1 MKRVDPDP
9 SGLMPSERDACAIIC
24 YINKAGRPSHGNVQ
38 RTIEAL
44 VKMGHRAGEIN
55 GEGDGCGILT
65 DIPRT
70 LWGEI
75 LAGSG
80 HKPELAHHPGFAV
93 GHLLLERSQLSGD
106 PPLRAGVLQAIADA
120 GCTVLTDR
128 PAPVRSEVLAARA
141 RVFEPEVWQI
151 ALSVDEPQTAASR
164 LFALQLA
171 LERDFPVQVASLSC
185 DVAAYKVH
193 GAPEILPRYYPELK
207 RRDFL
212 SAVTI
217 GHSRYSTNT
226 MPTVLRA
233 QPFSLLGHNGEIN
246 TIARLREEARMLGIE
261 LPAGGSD
268 SQDLNRTLEGLICSF
283 GFTLFEAME
292 LVFPPVF
299 SAMDRMEPEL
309 AAMYGWFRRYLC
321 ASAQGPAAII
331 ARHREQCVFSVDAMG
346 LRPLWVGET
355 DKEIFASSEL
365 GVVPHEEILSDPKPL
380 APGEKMG
387 VLLLPGAAPRVYQH
401 HELRREMLSV
411 FRRRTGLASQAGSL
425 VSGSELARRGA
436 QPPPGRAPGKG
447 GGLVREN
454 LLSALAW
461 KSTDVANLAE
471 MARTGQDPIT
481 SLGYDGPLA
490 ALSLS
495 RQNLSDYFKEQV
507 AVVTNPAI
515 DRERESEHFSTRVY
529 LGPRPTLRGPR
540 QKGIELALPLLLGGA
555 RPGASAGGD
564 PLAAEFGTCTLE
576 TLQGGFGRGKSLVIP
591 CCLAQGESLTAALER
606 ISRHAIVA
614 VCRGVALL
622 VLDDSQ
628 VFSRGNSF
636 LDPFLA
642 VAVLHKALKETATE
656 GGESLR
662 RRASV
667 VVRSGALRNLHDL
680 IFALGMGADAL
691 CPYLIWEQGAYED
704 HGIRNLLGVL
714 GRGLEKVISTMGT
727 HEIGGY
733 GKYFASIGLC
743 THLAGIFETPNFC
756 GPLRCTG
763 GEPEISDPCA
773 AVPLAGALSGAAT
786 PKVLSCGLGTCGS
799 GGGGLT
805 LARLEAENRSRGAVA
820 RSREKEPVPVQFRL
834 YPRIW
839 KMVGQVAKMEESY
852 ADLSR
857 LIQNLESEHPLAI
870 RHLIDLRYQEE
881 LSVDP
886 EEVDVTVGS
895 HDLPIL
901 FSAMSFGSQGETPF
915 RIYAEAARRLNIV
928 CMNGEGGEIAD
939 MLGRYRKNRG
949 QQIASGRFGVTMEFL
964 NSADILEIKVGQGA
978 KPGEGGHLPGFKVTA
993 KIAAARNATPGVSL
1007 ISPSNN
1013 HDIYSIED
1021 LAQII
1026 EELRTANPAARISV
1040 KVPAVAGIAAIALG
1054 IVKAGADIIT
1064 ISGYDGGTG
1073 AARKHA
1079 VKFVGLPAEIG
1090 VREAHRALVEAG
1102 MRDKVELWADGG
1114 ARTGRDVVKLML
1126 LGANRVGFG
1135 TMAMV
1140 IIGCTTCRSCHLGTC
1155 HVGIATQ
1162 IETVE
1167 EAQLRGLRRFVPRV
1181 LENGVIYETTFFR
1194 AMAREIR
1201 ILSAKL
1207 GFRRTQ
1213 DLVGRA
1219 DLLQQNRGLDRLDLS
1234 DLLAPPA
1241 EGDLHQFDSKVRI
1254 IRKPLNYL
1262 TSLISDLVAGAF
1274 EAGDERVRYDDDS
1287 ATSSD
1292 RAIGTHLAGTMVR
1305 GWQEGRFPAGCE
1317 ALLHFHHD
1325 SIPGNGLGAFTVP
1338 QIAIRVEG
1346 GAQDGVGKSTLGG
1359 KIVVLKGENRSGVRV
1374 GGSVGKGLAYG
1385 ALGGTFLIQGDAD
1398 SRACIRLSGAD
1409 VVLGGRIRVPLDD
1422 SLGNLAGR
1430 ANLKGFACEYMT
1442 AGRVV
1447 VLGDPGPWLCSGMT
1461 GGVVYCHLDQEMG
1474 FDREALRRR
1483 LARGAGV
1490 EIRDLEED
1498 DLAQVELLLGKYGR
1512 ELYHSHQ
1519 EEEADWVAGVAA
1531 RARSRFVK
1539 IVPEKSVMMPNST
1552 E

>member
-1 MKRVDPDP
+1 MKNVDPDP
-9 SGLMPSERDACAIIC
+9 SGLVPAERDACAIIC
-24 YINKAGRPSHGNVQ
+24 YINKSGRPSHGNVQ

-44 VKMGHRAGEIN
+44 IKMGHRAGEIN

-65 DIPRT
+65 DIPR
-70 LWGEI
+70 LIWQEI
-75 LAGSG
+75 LARAG
-80 HKPELAHHPGFAV
+80 HLPSLAEDPGFAV
-93 GHLLLERSQLSGD
+93 GHFLIGRDDLNQNPGLQKAIIDRIREAGLELLVEL
-106 PPLRAGVLQAIADA
+106 
-120 GCTVLTDR
+120 
-128 PAPVRSEVLAARA
+128 PAPVRSEVLATRARA
-141 RVFEPEVWQI
+141 GEPLLW
-151 ALSVDEPQTAASR
+151 
-164 LFALQLA
+164 QLA
-171 LERDFPVQVASLSC
+171 LRCPKPAEAPCLLFTLHTSLEQEFPVHVASLST
-185 DVAAYKVH
+185 DTAAYKVH

-207 RRDFL
+207 RREFL
-212 SAVTI
+212 SGVTI

-226 MPTVLRA
+226 LPTVLRA
-233 QPFSLLGHNGEIN
+233 QPFSMLGHNGEIN
-246 TIARLREEARMLGIE
+246 TIARLREEARMLGIV
-261 LPAGGSD
+261 LPYCGSD
-268 SQDLNRTLEGLICSF
+268 SQDLNRTLEGLICSY

-299 SAMDRMEPEL
+299 SAVERMTREY
-309 AAMYGWFRRYLC
+309 AAMYGWFRRFLT

-331 ARHREQCVFSVDAMG
+331 ARHGAHCIFSVDAMG

-355 DKEIFASSEL
+355 DKELFASSEL
-365 GVVPHEEILSDPKPL
+365 GVVPHEEIMSDPKPL
-380 APGEKMG
+380 APGEKLG
-387 VLLLPGAAPRVYQH
+387 VKLVAGQEPQLLEHHQLRAEVLALFSKRTNLAVQAKGLTKARDLPLPDVSR
-401 HELRREMLSV
+401 
-411 FRRRTGLASQAGSL
+411 FRPAW
-425 VSGSELARRGA
+425 
-436 QPPPGRAPGKG
+436 GKSSR
-447 GGLVREN
+447 LLQDN

-461 KSTDVANLAE
+461 KSSDVQNLLE
-471 MARTGQDPIT
+471 MAGRGQDPIS

-490 ALSLS
+490 PLSLS
-495 RQNLSDYFKEQV
+495 RQNLADYFKEQV

-515 DRERESEHFSTRVY
+515 DREREAEHFSTRVFI
-529 LGPRPTLRGPR
+529 GPRPTLRGAPLPAV
-540 QKGIELALPLLLGGA
+540 ELSMPLLLGGGRTA
-555 RPGASAGGD
+555 
-564 PLAAEFGTCTLE
+564 PLAGSAEVARSFGTCTLE
-576 TLQGGFGRGKSLVIP
+576 GLFSHTGQRRCRTLSCTMGRH
-591 CCLAQGESLTAALER
+591 ESLQEALARLTIEAVAAVR
-606 ISRHAIVA
+606 
-614 VCRGVALL
+614 RGVRLL
-622 VLDDSQ
+622 LLDDSAA
-628 VFSRGNSF
+628 FSRTQTF

-642 VAVLHKALKETATE
+642 VAVLHKALKETITSN
-656 GGESLR
+656 GESLR
-662 RRASV
+662 RRTAI

-680 IFALGMGADAL
+680 IFACGMGADAL
-691 CPYLIWEQGAYED
+691 CPYLMWEEAGKKENGLA
-704 HGIRNLLGVL
+704 NLCGVL
-714 GRGLEKVISTMGT
+714 SRGLEKVISTMGT

-743 THLAGIFETPNFC
+743 NHLAGIFETPNFC
-756 GPLRCTG
+756 G
-763 GEPEISDPCA
+763 
-773 AVPLAGALSGAAT
+773 SG
-786 PKVLSCGLGTCGS
+786 K
-799 GGGGLT
+799 GGLT
-805 LARLEAENRSRGAVA
+805 LEKLEAENRGRSSVA
-820 RSREKEPVPVQFRL
+820 HSREKQPVPVQFRL

-839 KMVGQVAKMEESY
+839 RMVGQVAKMEESY

-857 LIQNLESEHPLAI
+857 LIQQLEAENPLSI

-886 EEVDVTVGS
+886 EEVDTSIGG

-915 RIYAEAARRLNIV
+915 RIYAEAARRLNII

-939 MLGRYRKNRG
+939 MLGKYRKNRG
-949 QQIASGRFGVTMEFL
+949 QQIASGRFGVSMEFL

-993 KIAAARNATPGVSL
+993 KIAAARHATPGVSL

-1021 LAQII
+1021 LAQIV
-1026 EELRTANPAARISV
+1026 EELRTANPTARISV
-1040 KVPAVAGIAAIALG
+1040 KVPAVAGIATIALG
-1054 IVKAGADIIT
+1054 IAKAGADIIT

-1079 VKFVGLPAEIG
+1079 IKFVGLPAEIG

-1140 IIGCTTCRSCHLGTC
+1140 IIGCTTCRGCHLGTC

-1162 IETVE
+1162 IESAE
-1167 EAQLRGLRRFVPRV
+1167 EAESQGLKRFVPRV
-1181 LENGVIYETTFFR
+1181 FENGVIYETTFFR
-1194 AMAREIR
+1194 GMAREIK
-1201 ILSAKL
+1201 ILTAKL

-1219 DLLQQNRGLDRLDLS
+1219 DLLVQSRGLDRLDLT
-1234 DLLAPPA
+1234 DLLALPLIDA
-1241 EGDLHQFDSKVRI
+1241 HQQFDSEVRI

-1262 TSLISDLVAGAF
+1262 TSLISGLVSDAF
-1274 EAGDERVRYDDDS
+1274 AKGEERVRYDDDG

-1305 GWQEGRFPAGCE
+1305 GWQTGRFSQECG
-1317 ALLHFHHD
+1317 ALLQFHRD
-1325 SIPGNGLGAFTVP
+1325 SVPGNGLGAFTIHR
-1338 QIAIRVEG
+1338 IAIRVEG
-1346 GAQDGVGKSTLGG
+1346 GAQDGVGKSTMGG
-1359 KIVVLKGENRSGVRV
+1359 KIVILKGENRNGVRV

-1409 VVLGGRIRVPLDD
+1409 VVLGGRIRTRIND
-1422 SLGNLAGR
+1422 SLANLAGR

-1447 VLGDPGPWLCSGMT
+1447 VLGDPGPWFCSGMT
-1461 GGVVYCHLDQEMG
+1461 GGTVYCHLDLEMG

-1483 LARGAGV
+1483 LAAGAGV
-1490 EIRDLEED
+1490 EIRDLEEGD
-1498 DLAQVELLLGKYGR
+1498 VASIEELLGKYHR
-1512 ELYHSHQ
+1512 ELLHSHQ
-1519 EEEADWVAGVAA
+1519 EEEADWVAGVSAA
-1531 RARSRFVK
+1531 CRSRFVR
-1539 IVPEKSVMMPNST
+1539 IVPEKTVLTPRST

>member
-1 MKRVDPDP
+1 MIIRDHDP
-9 SGLMPSERDACAIIC
+9 SGLMPVERDACAIIC
-24 YINKAGRPSHGNVQ
+24 HINKAGRPTHGNVQ
-38 RTIEAL
+38 RTIDAL
-44 VKMGHRAGEIN
+44 IKMGHRAGEIN

-65 DIPRT
+65 DIPRL
-70 LWGEI
+70 LWREV
-75 LAGSG
+75 LAGAG
-80 HKPELAHHPGFAV
+80 HAPELADDPGFAV
-93 GHLLLERSQLSGD
+93 GHFFLERDELDRHPGLQGAILE
-106 PPLRAGVLQAIADA
+106 RFRKAGLEL
-120 GCTVLTDR
+120 LTER
-128 PAPVRSEVLAARA
+128 PAQVRSEVLAARA
-141 RVFEPEVWQI
+141 RAGEPLLWQV
-151 ALSVDEPQTAASR
+151 ACLAADPVTAAVR
-164 LFALQLA
+164 LFTLQNE
-171 LERDFPVQVASLSC
+171 LERDFPVHVASLST
-185 DVAAYKVH
+185 DVTAYKVH
-193 GAPEILPRYYPELK
+193 GAPEVLPRYYPELK
-207 RRDFL
+207 RSEFQ
-212 SAVTI
+212 SSVTI

-268 SQDLNRTLEGLICSF
+268 SQDLNRTLEGLICRF
-283 GFTLFEAME
+283 GLTLFEAME
-292 LVFPPVF
+292 MVFPPIF
-299 SAMDRMEPEL
+299 SGMDRMAPDL
-309 AAMYGWFRRYLC
+309 RAMYVWFRRFLT

-331 ARHREQCVFSVDAMG
+331 ARHRDLCVFSVDAMG

-355 DKEIFASSEL
+355 DRELFASSEL
-365 GVVPHEEILSDPKPL
+365 GVVPHEEILTDPRPL
-380 APGEKMG
+380 APGEKLG
-387 VLLLPGAAPRVYQH
+387 VRLATGKAPTVLEH
-401 HELRREMLSV
+401 HELRNEVLRLFRKRTNLAAQMKGLTV
-411 FRRRTGLASQAGSL
+411 FVGANDDSPLQEDAAGPVARPEWSKSTRL
-425 VSGSELARRGA
+425 VED
-436 QPPPGRAPGKG
+436 
-447 GGLVREN
+447 N

-461 KSTDVANLAE
+461 KSSDLLNLRE
-471 MARTGQDPIT
+471 MARSGQDPIA

-490 ALSLS
+490 PLSLS

-515 DRERESEHFSTRVY
+515 DREREAEHFSTRVY
-529 LGPRPTLRGPR
+529 LGARPEFRGAPRPAV
-540 QKGIELALPLLLGGA
+540 ELSLPLLTGGLRKA
-555 RPGASAGGD
+555 HPESAGPAAAVGTADLESVLTRFGRGTCRTISCTMGRDETLREAGD
-564 PLAAEFGTCTLE
+564 RLAAEAVNAVR
-576 TLQGGFGRGKSLVIP
+576 RGASL
-591 CCLAQGESLTAALER
+591 
-606 ISRHAIVA
+606 
-614 VCRGVALL
+614 LL
-622 VLDDSQ
+622 LDDSGA
-628 VFSRGNSF
+628 FGATRSF

-642 VAVLHKALKETATE
+642 VALLHKALKETVTPT
-656 GGESLR
+656 GESLR
-662 RRASV
+662 RRTSI

-691 CPYLIWEQGAYED
+691 CPYLMWEQAIL
-704 HGIRNLLGVL
+704 HGDGVRNLMAVL

-743 THLAGIFETPNFC
+743 SHLAAIFETPNFC
-756 GPLRCTG
+756 G
-763 GEPEISDPCA
+763 
-773 AVPLAGALSGAAT
+773 SG
-786 PKVLSCGLGTCGS
+786 K
-799 GGGGLT
+799 GGLT
-805 LARLEAENRSRGAVA
+805 LEQLERENRSRSAVA
-820 RSREKEPVPVQFRL
+820 KSREKQPVPAQFRL

-857 LIQNLESEHPLAI
+857 LIQQLEAENPLAI

-886 EEVDVTVGS
+886 EEVDTTVGG

-901 FSAMSFGSQGETPF
+901 ISAMSFGSQGETPF

-949 QQIASGRFGVTMEFL
+949 QQIASGRFGVNMEFL

-993 KIAAARNATPGVSL
+993 KIAAARHATPGVSL

-1026 EELRTANPAARISV
+1026 EELRTANPTARISV
-1040 KVPAVAGIAAIALG
+1040 KVPAVAGIATIALG
-1054 IVKAGADIIT
+1054 IAKAGADIIT

-1079 VKFVGLPAEIG
+1079 IKFVGLPAEIG

-1102 MRDKVELWADGG
+1102 MRHKVELWADGG

-1140 IIGCTTCRSCHLGTC
+1140 IIGCTACRGCHLGTC

-1167 EAQLRGLRRFVPRV
+1167 EAERQGLKRFVPRV

-1194 AMAREIR
+1194 GMAREIR
-1201 ILSAKL
+1201 ILTAKL

-1213 DLVGRA
+1213 DLVGHA
-1219 DLLQQNRGLDRLDLS
+1219 ELLKQTRGLDRLDLA

-1241 EGDLHQFDSKVRI
+1241 ADAVPQFDSDVRI

-1262 TSLISDLVAGAF
+1262 TSLISGLVTDTFAAG
-1274 EAGDERVRYDDDS
+1274 EERVRYDDDS

-1292 RAIGTHLAGTMVR
+1292 RAIGTHLAGAMVR
-1305 GWQEGRFPAGCE
+1305 GWQEERFAPGCE
-1317 ALLHFHHD
+1317 ALLHFHRD
-1325 SIPGNGLGAFTVP
+1325 SIPGNGLGAFTIP
-1338 QIAIRVEG
+1338 RIAIRVEG

-1359 KIVVLKGENRSGVRV
+1359 KIVILKGENRNGVRV

-1385 ALGGTFLIQGDAD
+1385 AQGGTFLIQGDAD

-1409 VVLGGRIRVPLDD
+1409 VVFGGRIRTPLDD
-1422 SLGNLAGR
+1422 GLGNMAGR

-1442 AGRVV
+1442 AGRVI

-1461 GGVVYCHLDQEMG
+1461 GGVVYCHLDTAMG
-1474 FDREALRRR
+1474 MDRDALRRR
-1483 LARGAGV
+1483 VARGAGV
-1490 EIRDLEED
+1490 EIRDLEEED
-1498 DLAQVELLLGKYGR
+1498 VTQVGELLAKYHR
-1512 ELYHSHQ
+1512 ELLHSHQ
-1519 EEEADWVAGVAA
+1519 EEEADWLADVMAGS
-1531 RARSRFVK
+1531 RSRFVK
-1539 IVPEKSVMMPNST
+1539 IVPEQAVVSPKTT

>member
-1 MKRVDPDP
+1 MNRVVPDP
-9 SGLMPSERDACAIIC
+9 SGLMPAERDACAIIC
-24 YINKAGRPSHGNVQ
+24 YVNKAGKPSHGNVQ
-38 RTIEAL
+38 RTIDAL

-70 LWGEI
+70 LWSEI
-75 LAGSG
+75 LSSAG
-80 HKPELAHHPGFAV
+80 KPAELAEHPAFAV
-93 GHLLLERSQLSGD
+93 GHILLDRVRLSQDPALNSALLEVMRGSGCS
-106 PPLRAGVLQAIADA
+106 VLAERQ
-120 GCTVLTDR
+120 
-128 PAPVRSEVLAARA
+128 APVRSEVLAARSRA
-141 RVFEPEVWQI
+141 FEPVVWQV
-151 ALSVDEPQTAASR
+151 ALQLPEADRAAER
-164 LFALQLA
+164 LFSLQLA
-171 LERDFPVQVASLSC
+171 LERHFPVQVASLSC

-193 GAPEILPRYYPELK
+193 GAPELLSRYYPELK

-212 SAVTI
+212 SSTTI

-226 MPTVLRA
+226 LPTVLRA

-246 TIARLREEARMLGIE
+246 TIARLREEALMLDIE
-261 LPAGGSD
+261 LCEGGSD
-268 SQDLNRTLEGLICSF
+268 SQDLNRTLEGLICSY
-283 GFTLFEAME
+283 GFSLFEAME
-292 LVFPPVF
+292 LVFPPIF
-299 SAMDRMEPEL
+299 SAMDRMPAEL
-309 AAMYGWFRRYLC
+309 AAMYGWFRRYLG

-331 ARHREQCVFSVDAMG
+331 ARHRDQCVFSVDAMG

-355 DKEIFASSEL
+355 DKELFASSEL
-365 GVVPHEEILSDPKPL
+365 GVVPHEEIMGDPKPL

-387 VLLLPGAAPRVYQH
+387 VR
-401 HELRREMLSV
+401 
-411 FRRRTGLASQAGSL
+411 L
-425 VSGSELARRGA
+425 VSGSAPQLLQHEELRQETLALFCRRTNPSAQARGMV
-436 QPPPGRAPGKG
+436 RASEVARKSKSNLRSGFAG
-447 GGLVREN
+447 QGGLVLEN

-461 KSTDVANLAE
+461 KSTDVNNLGE
-471 MARTGQDPIT
+471 MARKGQDPIT

-490 ALSLS
+490 PLSLS

-529 LGPRPTLRGPR
+529 LGPRPSLRGPL
-540 QKGIELALPLLLGGA
+540 QKGVQLSLPLLLGGT
-555 RPGASAGGD
+555 RGGGSSIGD

-576 TLQGGFGRGKSLVIP
+576 ALLERVGRGKSLIISCTMGP
-591 CCLAQGESLTAALER
+591 GESLSRALQNICDQAIAA
-606 ISRHAIVA
+606 VK
-614 VCRGVALL
+614 RGVGLL
-622 VLDDSQ
+622 VLDG
-628 VFSRGNSF
+628 SRSFAAQRSF

-642 VAVLHKALKETATE
+642 VAVLHKALKDADAE
-656 GGESLR
+656 GGGSLR
-662 RRASV
+662 RRCSIV
-667 VVRSGALRNLHDL
+667 LRSGALRNLHDL
-680 IFALGMGADAL
+680 VFSLGMGADAL
-691 CPYLIWEQGAYED
+691 CPHLIWELGSQEE
-704 HGIRNLLGVL
+704 HGLRNLLGVL
-714 GRGLEKVISTMGT
+714 RRGLEKVISTMGT

-733 GKYFASIGLC
+733 GKYFASIGLGNK
-743 THLAGIFETPNFC
+743 LAGIFETPNFC
-756 GPLRCTG
+756 G
-763 GEPEISDPCA
+763 SDQ
-773 AVPLAGALSGAAT
+773 
-786 PKVLSCGLGTCGS
+786 
-799 GGGGLT
+799 GGLT
-805 LARLEAENRSRGAVA
+805 LEQLEKENRGRNEVA
-820 RSREKEPVPVQFRL
+820 RSKEKQVVPVQFRL

-852 ADLSR
+852 TDLSR
-857 LIQNLESEHPLAI
+857 LIQQLEAEHPLAI
-870 RHLIDLRYQEE
+870 RHLIDLRLQEE
-881 LSVDP
+881 LTVDP
-886 EEVDVTVGS
+886 EEVDTTVGS

-939 MLGRYRKNRG
+939 MLGKYPKNRG

-964 NSADILEIKVGQGA
+964 NSVEILEIKVGQGA

-1040 KVPAVAGIAAIALG
+1040 KVPAVAGLAAIALG

-1102 MRDKVELWADGG
+1102 IRDKVELWADGG

-1140 IIGCTTCRSCHLGTC
+1140 IIGCTTCRGCHLGTC

-1162 IETVE
+1162 MESAE
-1167 EAQLRGLRRFVPRV
+1167 EAQLQGVRRFVPRV

-1194 AMAREIR
+1194 AVGQEIR
-1201 ILSAKL
+1201 ILTAKL
-1207 GFRRTQ
+1207 GLRRSQ
-1213 DLVGRA
+1213 ELVGRA
-1219 DLLQQNRGLDRLDLS
+1219 DLLMQTRGLELLDLS

-1241 EGDLHQFDSKVRI
+1241 QGDPHRFESEVRI

-1262 TSLISDLVAGAF
+1262 TSLISGLVSDAF
-1274 EAGDERVRYDDDS
+1274 DAGDQKVRYDDDS
-1287 ATSSD
+1287 AGSSD

-1305 GWQEGRFPAGCE
+1305 GWRQGRFAPECN

-1325 SIPGNGLGAFTVP
+1325 SIPGNGLAAFTVP

-1346 GAQDGVGKSTLGG
+1346 GAQDGVGKSTRGG
-1359 KIVVLKGENRSGVRV
+1359 KIVILKGENRSGVRV

-1385 ALGGTFLIQGDAD
+1385 ALGGTFIIQGDAD

-1409 VVLGGRIRVPLDD
+1409 VVLGGRIRTPIDD
-1422 SLGNLAGR
+1422 ELGNIAGR

-1461 GGVVYCHLDQEMG
+1461 GGVVYCHLDLEMG

-1483 LARGAGV
+1483 LASGAGV
-1490 EIRDLEED
+1490 EIRDLEEED
-1498 DLAQVELLLGKYGR
+1498 PAQLEELLGKYAR
-1512 ELYHSHQ
+1512 ELQHSQ
-1519 EEEADWVAGVAA
+1519 QQDERDWLLRVIAKA
-1531 RARSRFVK
+1531 RINFVK
-1539 IVPEKSVMMPNST
+1539 IVPEKTVMMPNST

>member
-1 MKRVDPDP
+1 MTNQPIDP
-9 SGLMPSERDACAIIC
+9 SGLVPSERDACAIIC
-24 YINKAGRPSHGNVQ
+24 YINKEARPTHGNVQ

-65 DIPRT
+65 DIPRA
-70 LWGEI
+70 LWSEI
-75 LAGSG
+75 LEASG
-80 HKPELAHHPGFAV
+80 KNPVLSRQEGFAV
-93 GHLLLERSQLSGD
+93 GHLLLDRERLAREPGLQSSLLETVRESGME
-106 PPLRAGVLQAIADA
+106 VLADRQAQ
-120 GCTVLTDR
+120 
-128 PAPVRSEVLAARA
+128 VRSEVLAARA
-141 RVFEPEVWQI
+141 RVTEPVLWQV
-151 ALSVDEPQTAASR
+151 ALQVPEPSRAASS
-164 LFALQLA
+164 LFTLQLQ
-171 LERDFPVQVASLSC
+171 LERQFPVQVASLSC
-185 DVAAYKVH
+185 EVAAYKVH
-193 GAPEILPRYYPELK
+193 GAPEILARYYPELK
-207 RRDFL
+207 RGDFL
-212 SAVTI
+212 SAATI

-226 MPTVLRA
+226 LPTVLRA

-261 LPAGGSD
+261 LVPGGSD
-268 SQDLNRTLEGLICSF
+268 SQDLNRTLEGLICSQ

-292 LVFPPVF
+292 MVFPAVF
-299 SAMDRMEPEL
+299 SAMNRMPAEL
-309 AAMYGWFRRYLC
+309 AAVYHWFRRYLS

-331 ARHREQCVFSVDAMG
+331 ARHRDQCVFSVDAMG

-355 DKEIFASSEL
+355 EEELFASSEL
-365 GVVPHEEILSDPKPL
+365 GVVPHEEIVRDPKPL

-387 VLLLPGAAPRVYQH
+387 VRLFQGKAPQVLEH
-401 HELRREMLSV
+401 NELRDELLNLL
-411 FRRRTGLASQAGSL
+411 RRRTNLTAQAKSIVGGAEVAHRL
-425 VSGSELARRGA
+425 RKGEAAGPFAGQKEL
-436 QPPPGRAPGKG
+436 
-447 GGLVREN
+447 LTEN
-454 LLSALAW
+454 LLNALAW
-461 KSTDVANLAE
+461 KSSDVLNLSE
-471 MARTGQDPIT
+471 MARKGQDPIT

-515 DRERESEHFSTRVY
+515 DRERESEHFSTSVY
-529 LGPRPTLRGPR
+529 LGARPSLRGRPA
-540 QKGIELALPLLLGGA
+540 KAVKLSLPLLLGGG
-555 RPGASAGGD
+555 RTSGLSGGD
-564 PLAAEFGTCTLE
+564 PLAAEFGTCTIEALLE
-576 TLQGGFGRGKSLVIP
+576 SFGRGKSVVLP
-591 CCLAQGESLTAALER
+591 CTIRRGEAISAALDR
-606 ISRHAIVA
+606 ICGEA
-614 VCRGVALL
+614 VLAVNRGALL
-622 VLDDSQ
+622 VVLDDARAFTAQ
-628 VFSRGNSF
+628 HYF

-642 VAVLHKALKETATE
+642 VAVLHKALKESEAAD
-656 GGESLR
+656 GLSLR
-662 RRASV
+662 RGCSIV
-667 VVRSGALRNLHDL
+667 LRSGALRNLHDL

-691 CPYLIWEQGAYED
+691 CPYLIWELGEQEEY
-704 HGIRNLLGVL
+704 GIRNLLGVL
-714 GRGLEKVISTMGT
+714 GRGMEKVISTMGT

-743 THLAGIFETPNFC
+743 SHLAGIFETPNFC
-756 GPLRCTG
+756 GSDAG
-763 GEPEISDPCA
+763 GM
-773 AVPLAGALSGAAT
+773 
-786 PKVLSCGLGTCGS
+786 
-799 GGGGLT
+799 T
-805 LARLEAENRSRGAVA
+805 LERLEEDNRGRSEVA
-820 RSREKEPVPVQFRL
+820 RSRKKQPVPVQFRL

-857 LIQNLESEHPLAI
+857 LIQQLENEHPLAI
-870 RHLIDLRYQEE
+870 RHLIDFRVTEE

-886 EEVDVTVGS
+886 EEVDLKVGS
-895 HDLPIL
+895 HDLPII

-915 RIYAEAARRLNIV
+915 RIYAEAARRLNII

-939 MLGRYRKNRG
+939 MMGRYRNNRG
-949 QQIASGRFGVTMEFL
+949 QQIASGRFGVSMEFL
-964 NSADILEIKVGQGA
+964 NSADVLEIKVGQGA
-978 KPGEGGHLPGFKVTA
+978 KPGEGGHLPGFKVTR

-1021 LAQII
+1021 LAQIV

-1040 KVPAVAGIAAIALG
+1040 KVPAVAGIATIALG

-1162 IETVE
+1162 IETE
-1167 EAQLRGLRRFVPRV
+1167 QEAALRGMKRFVPRV
-1181 LENGVIYETTFFR
+1181 LENGIIYETTFFR
-1194 AMAREIR
+1194 ALAQEIR
-1201 ILSAKL
+1201 VLTARL
-1207 GFRRTQ
+1207 GFRRSQ

-1219 DLLQQNRGLDRLDLS
+1219 DLLVQKRGGERLDLAG
-1234 DLLAPPA
+1234 LLSAPTP
-1241 EGDLHQFDSKVRI
+1241 GDPSQFESEVRI

-1262 TSLISDLVAGAF
+1262 TSLISSLIGQAF
-1274 EAGDERVRYDDDS
+1274 DNGEQKVRYDDDS
-1287 ATSSD
+1287 VSSSD
-1292 RAIGTHLAGTMVR
+1292 RAIGTHLAGTMFR
-1305 GWQEGRFPAGCE
+1305 GWRDGRFPPDCQAQ
-1317 ALLHFHHD
+1317 LHFHHD
-1325 SIPGNGLGAFTVP
+1325 SIPGNGLAAFTMP

-1359 KIVVLKGENRSGVRV
+1359 KIVILKGENRSGVRV
-1374 GGSVGKGLAYG
+1374 GGGVGKGLAYG
-1385 ALGGTFLIQGDAD
+1385 ALGGIFLIQGDAD

-1409 VVLGGRIRVPLDD
+1409 VVLGGRIRRVIDD
-1422 SLGNLAGR
+1422 EVGNIAGR

-1461 GGVVYCHLDQEMG
+1461 GGVVYCHLDLEMG
-1474 FDREALRRR
+1474 FTRDVLRRR

-1498 DLAQVELLLGKYGR
+1498 DVVQLEDLLGRYAR
-1512 ELYHSHQ
+1512 ELFHSQ
-1519 EEEADWVAGVAA
+1519 QKEEADWVHAVLA
-1531 RARSRFVK
+1531 RARSSFVK
-1539 IVPEKSVMMPNST
+1539 IVPEKAMVMPNST